1 MDGGNIGRV
10 CAGSSCSAGVTQNAA
25 THACSTPWDSS
36 VPLALFSFQWSS
48 YKGLG
53 WADSAWLRASL
64 EALPHLCPASSQP
77 LLKAAEHKKQL
88 WGRALCSRLAL
99 WLVVSRLLALEA
111 LDSVA
116 LWKAHGVSG
125 RGV

>member
-10 CAGSSCSAGVTQNAA
+10 CAGSSCTVGVTQNAA
-25 THACSTPWDSS
+25 THACSAPWDSS
-36 VPLALFSFQWSS
+36 VPWLFALSS
-48 YKGLG
+48 GAPTKA
-53 WADSAWLRASL
+53 WAAADSAWPRASL
-64 EALPHLCPASSQP
+64 EALPYLCPASSQP

-99 WLVVSRLLALEA
+99 WLVVSRHVL
-111 LDSVA
+111 
-116 LWKAHGVSG
+116 KAHGVSG

>member
-1 MDGGNIGRV
+1 MQGLPV
-10 CAGSSCSAGVTQNAA
+10 QLESPQMQLGSLGQLC
-25 THACSTPWDSS
+25 
-36 VPLALFSFQWSS
+36 PLALSSFQWGS

-64 EALPHLCPASSQP
+64 EARPHLCPASSQP
-77 LLKAAEHKKQL
+77 LLKATEHQKQL
-88 WGRALCSRLAL
+88 WGRALCSRLAP